1 MKESIGAI
9 RYRLISDEVTFEI
22 QIQFY
27 LSVCHSRIANLLT
40 LGADRESEM

>member
-22 QIQFY
+22 QNSILFVS
-27 LSVCHSRIANLLT
+27 LSLEDC
-40 LGADRESEM
+40 ESINFGS